1 MSYAELAPSPA
12 LGSLVACSW
21 AFSGPGSA
29 QHRILPDGCIDIVVR
44 GERARVVGTMQQAVV
59 VPIQPG
65 AVLGVRL
72 RPGEAARLF
81 PAVPR
86 ELTDSDAA
94 LDEVWGDDGRMLE
107 DSLLALL
114 EHATREAL
122 SAAEILRRSAAAIEH
137 MLRRR
142 LAAHATAVDLRVRA
156 AAALLERGIAV
167 REAAEHV
174 AISERQLGRRF
185 AERVGLNPKTF
196 ARVRRLQRAAEL
208 LANGTPP
215 GQVAALAGYGDQAH
229 FTHEATALAGTTP
242 GALQRELA
250 DPSQTAIPVTL

>member
-1 MSYAELAPSPA
+1 MAYAEQPPAPE
-12 LGSLVACSW
+12 LRSLVASIW
-21 AFSGPGSA
+21 AFSGPGTD
-29 QHRILPDGCIDIVVR
+29 HRILPDGCIDIVVL
-44 GERARVVGTMQQAVV
+44 GERARVVGAMQQAVI
-59 VPIQPG
+59 VPALPG

-86 ELTDSDAA
+86 ELTDDEAR
-94 LDEVWGDDGRMLE
+94 LDEVWGDDGRRFEDAILE
-107 DSLLALL
+107 LL
-114 EHATREAL
+114 EHATRQAHGPQ
-122 SAAEILRRSAAAIEH
+122 EILSRASAAIEH

-142 LAAHATAVDLRVRA
+142 LASHATAVDLRVRA
-156 AAALLERGIAV
+156 AAALLERGASV

-185 AERVGLNPKTF
+185 SERVGLNPKTF

-208 LANGTPP
+208 LTQGNPP
-215 GQVAALAGYGDQAH
+215 GAVATLVGYGDQAH

-242 GALQRELA
+242 GTLQRELA
-250 DPSQTAIPVTL
+250 DPSQTAIAVSL